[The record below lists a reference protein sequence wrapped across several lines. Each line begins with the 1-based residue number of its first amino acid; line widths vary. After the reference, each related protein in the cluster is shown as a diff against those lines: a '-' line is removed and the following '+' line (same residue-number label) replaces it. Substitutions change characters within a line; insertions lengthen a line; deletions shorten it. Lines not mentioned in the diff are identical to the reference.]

1 MFYKISDDEDDDLD
15 EPDGKQI
22 GSEYEFH
29 PQFMPNIDQL
39 DSGRY
44 FELQLNNITY
54 ILHLRDLSFLSNINR
69 DVSVLSLKCIRC
81 IRSK

>member
-39 DSGRY
+39 D
-44 FELQLNNITY
+44 
-54 ILHLRDLSFLSNINR
+54 
-69 DVSVLSLKCIRC
+69 
-81 IRSK
+81 

>member
-1 MFYKISDDEDDDLD
+1 MFYKILDDEDDDLD

-22 GSEYEFH
+22 GSEYDFP

-44 FELQLNNITY
+44 FELQLNNI
-54 ILHLRDLSFLSNINR
+54 NINIYIA
-69 DVSVLSLKCIRC
+69 S
-81 IRSK
+81 

>member
-44 FELQLNNITY
+44 FELQLNNINIHIY
-54 ILHLRDLSFLSNINR
+54 CILETFHFYLI
-69 DVSVLSLKCIRC
+69 
-81 IRSK
+81 